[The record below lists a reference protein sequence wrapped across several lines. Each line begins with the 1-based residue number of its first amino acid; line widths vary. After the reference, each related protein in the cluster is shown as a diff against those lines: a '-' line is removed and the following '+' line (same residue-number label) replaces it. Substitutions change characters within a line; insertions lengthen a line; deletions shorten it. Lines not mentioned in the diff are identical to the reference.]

1 MSCDGGIINQG
12 FCGEVIVLMTYHS
25 SVYHTVKIGVRIV
38 QIVLHKKIDIQFEK
52 VNKPTLLGK
61 TARGRGGFGSTGTN

>member
-1 MSCDGGIINQG
+1 MSCDDGIINQD

-25 SVYHTVKIGVRIV
+25 SVYHTVKIGDRIV
-38 QIVLHKKIDIQFEK
+38 QLVLHKKIDIQFEK
-52 VNKPTLLGK
+52 VDNPALLGE